1 VNADVAQVVVLSAL
15 ELEYEEVRA
24 QVSELRLAQ
33 HDAGTVFEIGA
44 LPGRA
49 GTVAIAVTGPGIQAA
64 AVVTERAIA
73 TFRPRAVLFV
83 GIAGALHSDLE
94 LGDVVVAT
102 KIYDY
107 QGGAEDAEGF
117 RARPQSW
124 EAPHRLEQLAR
135 HVSRAWSGVPAAGE
149 LEQRP
154 ARVHFRP
161 IATGAV
167 VLNSRDAPLA
177 RQLHHSYS
185 DAAAIEMESAGTAKA
200 AHLNQA
206 QTLTIRGVSDKADGA
221 KLEADRAGW
230 QQVAA
235 ANAAGFAIAVA
246 AEILRDRGR
255 NDTSGSEPARRSPRH
270 PRRRRGIG
278 VVLLVAIGI
287 VTAVVTAIVLHSG
300 RPRTPQKPGI
310 TVSSGAGPLGTSVRL
325 DGQGFL
331 AGDSISLFFFPAGGA
346 EVCDAS
352 IFQPGRE
359 AYLRNTAVGDGQG
372 RFSAALTLPR
382 EVDQKTT
389 GPFVFCAADRE
400 AERYAAAS
408 YAAGPVTPAPSTSS
422 GTPSDTAP
430 GAKLRQDRISLR
442 AEDNAY
448 LEEGMAGTA
457 VPYSD
462 LYFPTASGSELQLA
476 PQGDAVMAAVPDQP
490 GYPECRRAVQARHD
504 GFVMAKPGSW
514 LCVRTN
520 HGNIAAV
527 QILSV
532 TAVPQ
537 SILLGV
543 TVWHR

>member
-1 VNADVAQVVVLSAL
+1 MNADVAQVVVLSAL

-206 QTLTIRGVSDKADGA
+206 QTL
-221 KLEADRAGW
+221 
-230 QQVAA
+230 
-235 ANAAGFAIAVA
+235 
-246 AEILRDRGR
+246 
-255 NDTSGSEPARRSPRH
+255 
-270 PRRRRGIG
+270 
-278 VVLLVAIGI
+278 
-287 VTAVVTAIVLHSG
+287 
-300 RPRTPQKPGI
+300 
-310 TVSSGAGPLGTSVRL
+310 
-325 DGQGFL
+325 
-331 AGDSISLFFFPAGGA
+331 
-346 EVCDAS
+346 
-352 IFQPGRE
+352 
-359 AYLRNTAVGDGQG
+359 
-372 RFSAALTLPR
+372 PR